1 MENKYE
7 DLKKEL
13 KDFENEK
20 KKVKEIIGKIGGT
33 HKSKTNIIIN
43 VVFLV
48 CVVAVFI
55 LGAVLHK
62 ISMPLSLEIGVL
74 LVSLKIAWMIHEQQK
89 INHFQF
95 WMLNSLEF
103 RINNISKKMGNLEKI
118 LASETKYK

>member
-74 LVSLKIAWMIHEQQK
+74 LVSLKIAVITSYSIHY
-89 INHFQF
+89 
-95 WMLNSLEF
+95 
-103 RINNISKKMGNLEKI
+103 
-118 LASETKYK
+118 TKLYELLVADNCL